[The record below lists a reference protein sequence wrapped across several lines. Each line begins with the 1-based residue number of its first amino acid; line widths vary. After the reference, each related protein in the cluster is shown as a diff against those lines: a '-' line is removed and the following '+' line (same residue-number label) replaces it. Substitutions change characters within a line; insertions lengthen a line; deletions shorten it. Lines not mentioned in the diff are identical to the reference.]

1 MNTAELTNRLQNI
14 CHEGHAMKPVR
25 INGHSAVA
33 VIETASA
40 VEITTDE
47 RRPETCVRHFVV
59 PRSWAAADGRV
70 PGPVSIKDMEDA
82 VACHERYR
90 CGECRFY
97 EPREKKA

>member
-1 MNTAELTNRLQNI
+1 MNAAELTNRLQNI
-14 CHEGHAMKPVR
+14 CHEGQSLLPVK
-25 INGHSAVA
+25 INGHNVTEVFVA
-33 VIETASA
+33 HGVIELA
-40 VEITTDE
+40 TDE

-59 PRSWAAADGRV
+59 PQSWAAADGRV